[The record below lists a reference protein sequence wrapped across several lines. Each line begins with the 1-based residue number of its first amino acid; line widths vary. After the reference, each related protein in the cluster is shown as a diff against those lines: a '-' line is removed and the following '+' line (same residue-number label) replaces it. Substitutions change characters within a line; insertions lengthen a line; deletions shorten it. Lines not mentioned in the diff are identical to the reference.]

1 MRAWLPIN
9 LGLTIASVIGGLM
22 ASQVPVQSGD
32 LGGIKDFLML
42 AFVMAGGVV
51 MVGAMMYLLS
61 GGRAARERPSLRRC
75 PFNIRDPMQ
84 MIYIGSLAILAQA
97 MGVALAGA
105 GAGAGAENGWLLP
118 LCIGAGGLVG
128 SYVASRIFVD
138 ASGARSS
145 NRED

>member
-1 MRAWLPIN
+1 
-9 LGLTIASVIGGLM
+9 M